1 MNTYT
6 PQLYSIDDD
15 IAWKTYLDNYG
26 FVVIKDILDVK
37 GEVIYHFPFFLAQFF
52 RNYYKF
58 Y

>member
-26 FVVIKDILDVK
+26 FVVIKDILDD
-37 GEVIYHFPFFLAQFF
+37 ETYSLSLIHI
-52 RNYYKF
+52 
-58 Y
+58 